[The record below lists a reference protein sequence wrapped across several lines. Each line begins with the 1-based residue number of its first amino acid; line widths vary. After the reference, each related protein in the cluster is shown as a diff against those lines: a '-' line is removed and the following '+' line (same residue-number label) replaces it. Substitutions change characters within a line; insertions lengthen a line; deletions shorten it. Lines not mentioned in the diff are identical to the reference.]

1 MTKLLGGVSKIAF
14 LGTFLGVFL
23 DRTMRSNGEMIRR
36 STIVFIV
43 FLAYLIKISGFFSMF
58 DLENVLFAPLSL
70 LVGGV

>member
-1 MTKLLGGVSKIAF
+1 
-14 LGTFLGVFL
+14 
-23 DRTMRSNGEMIRR
+23 MRSNGEMIRR

-70 LVGGV
+70 LVGGVWIKNSVLAGPGEELKFI